1 LRTRQLAAEE
11 AAQEFLHFFVARL
24 AVGAVAFGRS
34 VVRIFTTAGPTLSTR
49 SAKSGKPITAPVT
62 ADAAVAGDRPRD
74 IHKLAPTPAR
84 TEFYYQ
90 QRSYFS
96 WKVSISKV
104 RDANASAV
112 ARAT

>member
-11 AAQEFLHFFVARL
+11 AAQEFLHFFIARL

-34 VVRIFTTAGPTLSTR
+34 VVRIFTTAGPTRSTR

-74 IHKLAPTPAR
+74 IHKLAPSTSADSVLLPA
-84 TEFYYQ
+84 EKLF
-90 QRSYFS
+90 FME
-96 WKVSISKV
+96 SI
-104 RDANASAV
+104 DL
-112 ARAT
+112 